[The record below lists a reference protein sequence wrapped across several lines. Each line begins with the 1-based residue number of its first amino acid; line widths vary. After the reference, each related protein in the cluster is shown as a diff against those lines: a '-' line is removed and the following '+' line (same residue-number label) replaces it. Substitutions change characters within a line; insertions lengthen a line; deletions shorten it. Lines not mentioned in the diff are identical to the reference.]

1 MKTTSLGQTF
11 VKNNAYAVE
20 KQVGKD
26 DMVIIS
32 GM

>member
-20 KQVGKD
+20 KQVEQR
-26 DMVIIS
+26 
-32 GM
+32 